1 MFVNRF
7 SENAQGIFY
16 MIICCFFISVMINI
30 VRHLSQEF
38 HIMFILMVRN
48 FFAFIF
54 FIPEIIC
61 DYQGLLET
69 KKPKLHLIRGINGL
83 FAMMAWFYAI
93 SILPLAEAVSISFII
108 PILTTLAAMFFL
120 GEKVTKNNWVALIVG
135 LIGVIII
142 LRPGFKELNSNYIYV
157 FISVIFWTISN
168 TLTKAMAKTEKPK
181 TIVAYMSL
189 IMLICS
195 IPFAFPY
202 MQPINMTNLFWFI
215 SLGFI
220 SNLAHF
226 SISFAYTKSDLS
238 ILQPFDFTRLIFT
251 SIMAYF
257 VFGEKLDIWVMI
269 GSLVILVGVI
279 TILPK
284 KNIKKLKKIL
294 EGEK

>member
-1 MFVNRF
+1 MIFANKF
-7 SENAQGIFY
+7 SENTQGIIY
-16 MIICCFFISVMINI
+16 MVTCCFFISVMINI

-38 HIMFILMVRN
+38 HIIFILMVRN

-54 FIPEIIC
+54 FIPEIIN
-61 DYQGLLET
+61 DYQGLLKT
-69 KKPKLHLIRGINGL
+69 KKAKLHLVRGINGL
-83 FAMMAWFYAI
+83 FAMMSWFYAI
-93 SILPLAEAVSISFII
+93 SILPLSEAVSISFII

-120 GEKVTKNNWVALIVG
+120 GEKVKNSNWVSL
-135 LIGVIII
+135 LIGLFGVLII
-142 LRPGFKELNSNYIYV
+142 LRPSFKDLNTNYIFV
-157 FISVIFWTISN
+157 FISVFLWTISN

-202 MQPINMTNLFWFI
+202 MRPIDLNNLFWFVA
-215 SLGFI
+215 LGLI

-226 SISFAYTKSDLS
+226 SISYAYTKSDLS

-251 SIMAYF
+251 SIIAYF

-269 GSLVILVGVI
+269 GSLVIFTGVI
-279 TILPK
+279 TILPR
-284 KNIKKLKKIL
+284 KKLNKFKKIFL
-294 EGEK
+294 R